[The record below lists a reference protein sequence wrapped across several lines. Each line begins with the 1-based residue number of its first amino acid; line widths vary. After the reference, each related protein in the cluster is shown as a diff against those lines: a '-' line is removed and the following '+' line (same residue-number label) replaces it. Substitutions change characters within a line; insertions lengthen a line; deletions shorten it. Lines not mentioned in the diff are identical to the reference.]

1 MKSLD
6 DKFCVTMIVGE
17 DDRLSYTLPALNFQP
32 VFHQVLEDCIDGIFI
47 KDITEYLV
55 VGYIPMVL
63 LRVQVE
69 SLTGLLILPYG
80 FHLLLFRLGQ
90 IAVLDS
96 FFQDERT
103 ALEAVIVDEVSVRY
117 GILKLVGI
125 VWLSLLHL
133 KDIVSALVHLIT
145 RSGRKSK
152 HQCVE
157 VVEDGSILA
166 EDASMSL
173 VNNNQVKPTDRE
185 RLVLSVDVVNHCLI
199 G

>member
-1 MKSLD
+1 
-6 DKFCVTMIVGE
+6 MIVGE
-17 DDRLSYTLPALNFQP
+17 DDRLSYTLPALNFQS
-32 VFHQVLEDCIDGIFI
+32 VFHQVLEDGIDGIHI
-47 KDITEYLV
+47 EDITEYLI

-80 FHLLLFRLGQ
+80 FHLLLLCLGQ
-90 IAVLDS
+90 IAILDS
-96 FFQDERT
+96 FFQDEGT

-117 GILKLVGI
+117 GILKFVSI
-125 VWLSLLHL
+125 VRLSLLHL
-133 KDIVSALVHLIT
+133 KNIVSALVHLIT

-173 VNNNQVKPTDRE
+173 VNDYQVKPTDRE
-185 RLVLSVDVVNHCLI
+185 LLIFSVDVVYHRLI
-199 G
+199 C